1 MDSEQKRRI
10 LDAHMHLPT
19 QGISLSEKKEILLK
33 EMQKNGIDEG
43 IVISDSAITSEI
55 GSLKDCLE
63 LFSDTCYV
71 HVVGG
76 ISPFFNYKEQCK
88 LLDTAL
94 SEKKIVG
101 IKLFCGHESFY
112 LSDNI
117 LEPVY
122 ALAETYNVPVLFHS
136 EKDSSQYASYFA
148 VCEAVRQHP
157 NITFVCCHCHYPNVE
172 ACFQRYKNVNN
183 IVFDIS
189 SIADVQMTADMRK
202 TVNPNCKD
210 IRTLSCSALIMQG
223 ALRQI
228 IWNSRCLWQY
238 RMIYKAGCCIKLHTV
253 FFIWRRKMKHCIN
266 L

>member
-19 QGISLSEKKEILLK
+19 QGIFLSEKKEILLK

-122 ALAETYNVPVLFHS
+122 ALAE
-136 EKDSSQYASYFA
+136 
-148 VCEAVRQHP
+148 AVRQHP

-202 TVNPNCKD
+202 AVQSELQRHPD
-210 IRTLSCSALIMQG
+210 AIMFG
-223 ALRQI
+223 
-228 IWNSRCLWQY
+228 SDY
-238 RMIYKAGCCIKLHTV
+238 AGCSQADHLEFAMSLAVSDDIQSRLLYKTAYRV
-253 FFIWRRKMKHCIN
+253 FH
-266 L
+266 LA

>member
-71 HVVGG
+71 HVVGE

-94 SEKKIVG
+94 SEKK
-101 IKLFCGHESFY
+101 L
-112 LSDNI
+112 
-117 LEPVY
+117 
-122 ALAETYNVPVLFHS
+122 
-136 EKDSSQYASYFA
+136 
-148 VCEAVRQHP
+148 
-157 NITFVCCHCHYPNVE
+157 
-172 ACFQRYKNVNN
+172 
-183 IVFDIS
+183 
-189 SIADVQMTADMRK
+189 
-202 TVNPNCKD
+202 
-210 IRTLSCSALIMQG
+210 
-223 ALRQI
+223 
-228 IWNSRCLWQY
+228 
-238 RMIYKAGCCIKLHTV
+238 
-253 FFIWRRKMKHCIN
+253 
-266 L
+266 

>member
-1 MDSEQKRRI
+1 MS
-10 LDAHMHLPT
+10 HL
-19 QGISLSEKKEILLK
+19 SV
-33 EMQKNGIDEG
+33 N
-43 IVISDSAITSEI
+43 
-55 GSLKDCLE
+55 
-63 LFSDTCYV
+63 
-71 HVVGG
+71 
-76 ISPFFNYKEQCK
+76 
-88 LLDTAL
+88 
-94 SEKKIVG
+94 
-101 IKLFCGHESFY
+101 
-112 LSDNI
+112 NI

-202 TVNPNCKD
+202 AVQSKFKD
-210 IRTLSCSALIMQG
+210 VLTLSCSALIMQG
-223 ALRQI
+223 DLRQI
-228 IWNSRCLWQY
+228 ICISPCLLQY
-238 RMIYKAGCCIKLHTV
+238 RMIYEAGCCI
-253 FFIWRRKMKHCIN
+253 RKMKHIN

>member
-1 MDSEQKRRI
+1 M
-10 LDAHMHLPT
+10 
-19 QGISLSEKKEILLK
+19 
-33 EMQKNGIDEG
+33 
-43 IVISDSAITSEI
+43 
-55 GSLKDCLE
+55 
-63 LFSDTCYV
+63 
-71 HVVGG
+71 
-76 ISPFFNYKEQCK
+76 
-88 LLDTAL
+88 
-94 SEKKIVG
+94 VG

-117 LEPVY
+117 LGPVY

-202 TVNPNCKD
+202 AVQSELQRHPDAIMFGSDYAGCSQADHLDFAMSLAVSDD
-210 IRTLSCSALIMQG
+210 IR
-223 ALRQI
+223 
-228 IWNSRCLWQY
+228 SRLLYKTAY
-238 RMIYKAGCCIKLHTV
+238 RV
-253 FFIWRRKMKHCIN
+253 FH
-266 L
+266 LA

>member
-10 LDAHMHLPT
+10 LDVHMHLPT

-55 GSLKDCLE
+55 GNLKDCLE

-122 ALAETYNVPVLFHS
+122 ALAETYNVPMLFHS

-202 TVNPNCKD
+202 AVQSELQRHPDAIMFGSDYAGCSQADHLDFAMSLAVSDD
-210 IRTLSCSALIMQG
+210 IR
-223 ALRQI
+223 
-228 IWNSRCLWQY
+228 SRLLYKTAY
-238 RMIYKAGCCIKLHTV
+238 RV
-253 FFIWRRKMKHCIN
+253 FH
-266 L
+266 LA

>member
-1 MDSEQKRRI
+1 M
-10 LDAHMHLPT
+10 
-19 QGISLSEKKEILLK
+19 SLAESVL
-33 EMQKNGIDEG
+33 
-43 IVISDSAITSEI
+43 S
-55 GSLKDCLE
+55 
-63 LFSDTCYV
+63 
-71 HVVGG
+71 
-76 ISPFFNYKEQCK
+76 YKEQCK

-122 ALAETYNVPVLFHS
+122 ALAETYNVPMLFHS

-202 TVNPNCKD
+202 AVQSELQRHPD
-210 IRTLSCSALIMQG
+210 AIMFG
-223 ALRQI
+223 
-228 IWNSRCLWQY
+228 SDY
-238 RMIYKAGCCIKLHTV
+238 AGCSQADHLEFAMSLAVSDDIQSRLLYKTAYRV
-253 FFIWRRKMKHCIN
+253 FH
-266 L
+266 LA

>member
-122 ALAETYNVPVLFHS
+122 ALAETYNVPMLFHS

-148 VCEAVRQHP
+148 VCEAVRQ
-157 NITFVCCHCHYPNVE
+157 
-172 ACFQRYKNVNN
+172 
-183 IVFDIS
+183 
-189 SIADVQMTADMRK
+189 
-202 TVNPNCKD
+202 
-210 IRTLSCSALIMQG
+210 LSLIH
-223 ALRQI
+223 I
-228 IWNSRCLWQY
+228 
-238 RMIYKAGCCIKLHTV
+238 
-253 FFIWRRKMKHCIN
+253 
-266 L
+266 

>member
-19 QGISLSEKKEILLK
+19 QG
-33 EMQKNGIDEG
+33 
-43 IVISDSAITSEI
+43 I

-122 ALAETYNVPVLFHS
+122 ALAETYNVPMLFHS

-202 TVNPNCKD
+202 AVQSELQRHPD
-210 IRTLSCSALIMQG
+210 AIMFG
-223 ALRQI
+223 
-228 IWNSRCLWQY
+228 SDY
-238 RMIYKAGCCIKLHTV
+238 AGCSQADHLEFAMSLAVSDDIQSRLLYKTAYRV
-253 FFIWRRKMKHCIN
+253 FH
-266 L
+266 LA